1 MYSGKKPHPH
11 DVEDAAE
18 ASSSRASPYRVML
31 SPFLDHGFFSS
42 GLAGVAG
49 GVAGFI
55 SPPPGFAGAAAEG
68 GVVAGGV
75 EGAGVSSVQPATN
88 TVASATPESIAKAR
102 FPNVIFTGALLR
114 ISTQRANHLVLNP
127 S

>member
-1 MYSGKKPHPH
+1 M
-11 DVEDAAE
+11 
-18 ASSSRASPYRVML
+18 ASSNWASPHWVLR
-31 SPFLDHGFFSS
+31 SRFCGHGFFSS
-42 GLAGVAG
+42 GLAGVVAAG

-55 SPPPGFAGAAAEG
+55 SPPPGFAAGAEAAG
-68 GVVAGGV
+68 AVDGGV
-75 EGAGVSSVQPATN
+75 EGGVSSVQPATN

-114 ISTQRANHLVLNP
+114 ISTQRANHLDLNP